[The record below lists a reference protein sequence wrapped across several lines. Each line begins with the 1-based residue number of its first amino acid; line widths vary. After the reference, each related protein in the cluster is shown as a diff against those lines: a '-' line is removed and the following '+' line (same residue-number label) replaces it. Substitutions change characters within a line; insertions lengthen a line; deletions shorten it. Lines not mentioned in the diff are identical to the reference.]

1 MKVHTLSYVELLE
14 AAREFLNAG
23 RSDVAK
29 VLIREYWNARW
40 NAELNRSVV
49 SFPKSIRFG
58 V

>member
-1 MKVHTLSYVELLE
+1 MKVKTLSYVELLE
-14 AAREFLNAG
+14 AAREFLALG
-23 RSDVAK
+23 QVEVAK